1 MHTVSKRDLNSA
13 ELETTRISKNPTTV
27 VTANGEVQTREEAT
41 VYVKELDLFVTVMLL
56 EETPTVL
63 SLGKLCEDHVY
74 TYHWTSGQKPHLTQ
88 NGKRIYCKISN
99 YVPFV
104 VPGLSTSSST
114 TPTPSSSSSSLQDSV
129 IRTEN
134 PAAERSEITSEE
146 SPRNASRGSAETENT
161 NKNEDDEEEL
171 RIELLQDVPE
181 WLQDF
186 KENLVDKNAQPHQYS
201 SSSSRELP
209 MESRAKVVAGPGKH
223 SIYSHFPKHR
233 NCDICFRTKITR
245 ASCRRRTGTVV
256 PKAENF
262 GDAIIAD
269 HKVLSEGCESRHNH
283 RYAVV
288 VQDLAT
294 QWLQS
299 YQCKTKTSQETQKSL
314 QKFLEPTRKPKV
326 IYTDNS

>member
-1 MHTVSKRDLNSA
+1 M
-13 ELETTRISKNPTTV
+13 
-27 VTANGEVQTREEAT
+27 TANGEVQTREEAT

-56 EETPTVL
+56 EETPAVL

-74 TYHWTSGQKPHLTQ
+74 TYHWTSGQKPHLTK
-88 NGKRIYCKISN
+88 NGKKIYCKISN

-146 SPRNASRGSAETENT
+146 SPGTASS
-161 NKNEDDEEEL
+161 
-171 RIELLQDVPE
+171 ELLQDVPE

-186 KENLVDKNAQPHQYS
+186 KENLVDKNAQPHQHS

-209 MESRAKVVAGPGKH
+209 MESRGKVVAGPGKH
-223 SIYSHFPKHR
+223 YSHFPKLR

-262 GDAIIAD
+262 WW
-269 HKVLSEGCESRHNH
+269 CNSRGSQSSQWRMWITTQSLIRCCGTRFGNS
-283 RYAVV
+283 VV
-288 VQDLAT
+288 TILPT
-294 QWLQS
+294 QNKNFS
-299 YQCKTKTSQETQKSL
+299 GNPE
-314 QKFLEPTRKPKV
+314 EPTEVPGADKETKSHLHWQFLRNLQRLWRIILESLYV
-326 IYTDNS
+326 NTTQIRTEWDCWESSAWS